1 MTDKEEF
8 KIIKAAA
15 EQGCALAQYYLG
27 DCYMQNPKAKQQ
39 DYEEAVEWFRK
50 AAQQG
55 NSKAQNYLGICY
67 YLGKGVEKDY
77 KEAGKWIGLAAEQG
91 DSEAQDNLN
100 FFKNKVNH
108 E

>member
-15 EQGCALAQYYLG
+15 EQGCALAQ
-27 DCYMQNPKAKQQ
+27 
-39 DYEEAVEWFRK
+39 
-50 AAQQG
+50 
-55 NSKAQNYLGICY
+55 NYLGICY

-77 KEAGKWIGLAAEQG
+77 NEAVKWIGLAAQQG
-91 DSEAQDNLN
+91 DAEAQENLN